1 MQIIICMTQMI
12 INLKSTDNALLTFDI
27 LDSPVAELWLER
39 MNYRHNWPMDNPDR
53 FYGFN
58 SYEEEQRRALDTMDR
73 CIKEVNQ
80 YRPIIDRVLT
90 RVDDQDTL
98 NYLHNIFECYHG
110 QLNQQSHYF
119 WQTAPAAV
127 QQALANINITVHRC
141 ESLRQGKMDPRF
153 VCTWYGMPKTKTLDI
168 LMQDQYGSSGSE
180 FGGVYLNYCEIGKT
194 ATDMAY
200 DNDQYM
206 AVEMFQPFKH
216 YSADFRVDLYS
227 ESAAEIEYRQN
238 KTTEYVNTNL
248 NFFRKFDITDSN
260 DIRIRPLK
268 FKVAQ
273 LVYKPDEKERIML
286 QIRAN
291 QYVQSVII
299 K

>member
-1 MQIIICMTQMI
+1 MTQMI
-12 INLKSTDNALLTFDI
+12 INLGFNEAASLTFDI
-27 LDSPVAELWLER
+27 LDSPVARLWVER
-39 MNYRHNWPMDNPDR
+39 MNYRHSWPMDNPDR

-73 CIKEVNQ
+73 CIQEVNQ
-80 YRPIIDRVLT
+80 YRSIINRKLT
-90 RVDDQDTL
+90 SVTDQDTL
-98 NYLHNIFECYHG
+98 NYLHNIFERYHG
-110 QLNQQSHYF
+110 QLEQQDHEF
-119 WQTAPAAV
+119 WKLAPESV
-127 QQALANINITVHRC
+127 RRALAEINITVHHC
-141 ESLRQGKMDPRF
+141 ESLRRGKLYPRF
-153 VCTWYGMPKTKTLDI
+153 VCTWYGMPKTKTLDTS
-168 LMQDQYGSSGSE
+168 LQDQYGSSGSE

-206 AVEMFQPFKH
+206 AAKMFQPFKH

-238 KTTEYVNTNL
+238 KTTEYFNTNL
-248 NFFRKFDITDSN
+248 NFFRKFNITDST
-260 DIRIRPLK
+260 DIRIQPLK

-273 LVYKPDEKERIML
+273 LVYEPDEKERIML

-291 QYVQSVII
+291 QSVQSVTI